1 MPLLELELVLAEV
14 SLEEESLLD
23 VVADASEA
31 ESELV
36 LEEDEPEA
44 LPRVSFSPG

>member
-1 MPLLELELVLAEV
+1 VLAV
-14 SLEEESLLD
+14 VALLD
-23 VVADASEA
+23 VVAEASVA

-44 LPRVSFSPG
+44 LPRVSFWPG